1 MSSIRS
7 RDRRLYN
14 KDLAPT
20 DKKQKNWGWFEI
32 FNVWAN
38 DVQSLFG
45 YTLAASLFLTYGLN
59 GWAVFAAIILAG
71 FFIMWLVN
79 LSGSPSVKHGIP
91 YPVFARVSMGVHG
104 ANFPA
109 MVRGIVAMFWY
120 GAQTYFASTAV
131 ALLITGITGTSGSG
145 DYLGMNN
152 IQWISFIFVA
162 VFQIY
167 LFWNGIDVIRK
178 FLNFAG
184 PAVYVIMI
192 ILMITIWSK
201 AGGGLLAEVG
211 NIFSGVGSHDGGSF
225 QAFLLIFGT
234 MVAYFAA
241 VVINFGDFARFV
253 KNEDEMR
260 KGNLWGLPGNI
271 VLFSFIALMVT
282 AGTVVVFGETL
293 TNPTEMV
300 GRVDHLGLTVVAAF
314 AFFTATIGINM
325 VANFVPPAYDL
336 ANLIPSKIDFRVG
349 GLITA
354 ILGFVFLRE
363 QISYSTWSAIFLAAI
378 GICLMA
384 LDNLS
389 IGTING
395 LLFGLASATG
405 FAIFSV
411 TLRWRKETPK
421 FTTVAF
427 AGLFCAIFSAV
438 IIIKQEIGFLS
449 SSKNEMLFSLHGT
462 LVCLGLILY
471 SIGSKHIPAAE
482 LTLLSLTEVIG
493 GIFWVWLPILGINE
507 VPSTFTII
515 GGFLIFIA
523 LFYYSL
529 LTRRNRRFIGLN

>member
-1 MSSIRS
+1 MVKVTNKAK
-7 RDRRLYN
+7 RLYN
-14 KDLAPT
+14 TDLAPT
-20 DKKQKNWGWFEI
+20 PSENKNWGSFEI

-79 LSGSPSVKHGIP
+79 LSGKPSVKHGIP

-131 ALLITGITGTSGSG
+131 SLLITGVTGASGSG
-145 DYLGMNN
+145 DFLGMNN

-162 VFQIY
+162 VFQII
-167 LFWNGIDVIRK
+167 LFWNGIDLIRR

-184 PAVYVIMI
+184 PTVYVIMI
-192 ILMITIWSK
+192 ILMLTIWFK

-211 NIFSGVGSHDGGSF
+211 NIFEGVGSYEGGTYA
-225 QAFLLIFGT
+225 AFLAIFGT

-253 KNEDEMR
+253 KNESEMR

-293 TNPTEMV
+293 TNPTDMV
-300 GRVDHLGLTVVAAF
+300 ERVDHLGLTVVAAF
-314 AFFTATIGINM
+314 AFFAATIGINM
-325 VANFVPPAYDL
+325 VANFIPPAYDL
-336 ANLIPSKIDFRVG
+336 ANLVPSKINFRVG

-354 ILGFVFLRE
+354 ILGFVIGAFWVSV
-363 QISYSTWSAIFLAAI
+363 ISNIGMFPFVNTLGAILAPVYGIMIIDYYIIKKERININDLFSSKKGGDYYYSGGW
-378 GICLMA
+378 
-384 LDNLS
+384 NLKA
-389 IGTING
+389 
-395 LLFGLASATG
+395 F
-405 FAIFSV
+405 FAWIIAGIFSV
-411 TLRWRKETPK
+411 A
-421 FTTVAF
+421 TVW
-427 AGLFCAIFSAV
+427 
-438 IIIKQEIGFLS
+438 
-449 SSKNEMLFSLHGT
+449 H
-462 LVCLGLILY
+462 
-471 SIGSKHIPAAE
+471 PA
-482 LTLLSLTEVIG
+482 LTGMG
-493 GIFWVWLPILGINE
+493 GYAW
-507 VPSTFTII
+507 II
-515 GGFLIFIA
+515 GAA
-523 LFYYSL
+523 LGAFSHYLMSNK
-529 LTRRNRRFIGLN
+529 R